1 MGNEAT
7 TETGSA
13 DNVEEAETVSPA
25 EQSETVTEAETATE
39 TEDESSKDVTTEDDE
54 KVEFWKRQ
62 ARDNEKELKKLRKAE
77 EDRRKA
83 ELSEADLLREEKEE
97 IAKELEGL
105 RRKAII
111 AEFGLTPELAERLRG
126 VTEEEL
132 REDAGELAK
141 LVRPAKPKSTD
152 VGIGSPG
159 GNGDTPSN
167 PMDLH
172 RKWISA

>member
-1 MGNEAT
+1 MGTEAT
-7 TETGSA
+7 TETESA
-13 DNVEEAETVSPA
+13 DNVEETETGSET
-25 EQSETVTEAETATE
+25 EQSETETEAVTATG

-62 ARDNEKELKKLRKAE
+62 ARDNEKELKKLRKVE

-83 ELSEADLLREEKEE
+83 ELSEADLLREEKAE
-97 IAKELEGL
+97 IAKELEEM

-111 AEFGLTPELAERLRG
+111 SEFNLTPELADRLRG

-132 REDAGELAK
+132 REDAEELSK
-141 LVRPAKPKSTD
+141 LVRQGKPKPTD
-152 VGIGSPG
+152 VGLGSPG
-159 GNGDTPSN
+159 GNGDTPSS